1 MKVSILADAGD
12 RVVAISPDNL
22 TGNTGWTQVAETRV
36 TSHTM
41 KTLDEVF
48 ENLSNS
54 DGIPIYK
61 FVDGYVEER
70 TAEEIAADVAEIP
83 VDDSVSS
90 DAAIAEI
97 LEVLNDDT

>member
-1 MKVSILADAGD
+1 MKVSILADSGD

-22 TGNTGWTQVAETRV
+22 SGNTGWTQIAETRV
-36 TSHTM
+36 TSHTK
-41 KTLDEVF
+41 KTLDG
-48 ENLSNS
+48 S
-54 DGIPIYK
+54 PIYK
-61 FVDGYVEER
+61 FVDGDVEER

-90 DAAIAEI
+90 DVAIAEI